1 MLPRRRPGVAVAV
14 AAAIAVAFVA
24 GGFTDAVL
32 HPGHHDGSSGSVVDQ
47 AQQAIEAH
55 AANPVPL
62 AVLQQAAVDGMLHA
76 LGDPWSAYYEPTQY
90 ASFQQT
96 LSGSYSGVGV
106 WVRRTPDGVLR
117 IESVEAGSPA
127 ATAGLHAG
135 DVVTAVGGLPVTG
148 LTVADVVSRLRGR
161 PGTDVSIRVERDGQ
175 SSTDVLARSTIAND
189 DVTASRVAPG
199 VERLRIAAFTSG
211 VGRWVYQQVAKASD
225 EHLRGIILDLRDDPG
240 GLLTEAVSTASAFL
254 ARGPVV
260 SYVQRDS
267 APDVL
272 DAHGG
277 GDTGIPLVVV
287 VNGGTA
293 SAAEIVAG
301 ALQDRGR
308 AVIVGSQTFGKGS
321 VQAPDQLSD
330 GSDIE
335 LTIGHYLT
343 PDGRSLDGIGITP
356 DVLVGPQVPNAVL
369 YQRAIEVLSGLTADA
384 GSAG

>member
-1 MLPRRRPGVAVAV
+1 MLSRRRARVAV
-14 AAAIAVAFVA
+14 AAAIALAFVA
-24 GGFTDAVL
+24 GGFVGAVVRPT
-32 HPGHHDGSSGSVVDQ
+32 HQSRSGDSVLDQ

-55 AANPVPL
+55 AANPVPI
-62 AVLQQAAVDGMLHA
+62 AVLQQAAVDGMLRA

-90 ASFQQT
+90 ASFQRT

-106 WVRRTPDGVLR
+106 WVRRTSSGALR

-127 ATAGLHAG
+127 AIAGLHAG
-135 DVVTAVGGLPVTG
+135 DALSEVAGLPVTG
-148 LTVADVVSRLRGR
+148 LTVADVVSRLRGE
-161 PGTDVSIRVERDGQ
+161 PGTEVSIRVDHDGRLV
-175 SSTDVLARSTIAND
+175 TDVLARSTIAND
-189 DVTASRVAPG
+189 DVAATRVAPG
-199 VERLRIAAFTSG
+199 VVQLRIAAFTSG
-211 VGRWVYQQVAKASD
+211 VGRWIYQQVAKAAD
-225 EHLRGIILDLRDDPG
+225 QHLRGIILDLRDDPG

-272 DAHGG
+272 DALGG
-277 GDTGIPLVVV
+277 GNTGIPLVVL

-308 AVIVGSQTFGKGS
+308 AIIVGSQTFGKGS

-343 PDGRSLDGIGITP
+343 PDGRPLDGVGITP
-356 DVLVGPQVPNAVL
+356 DVLVGPDVASSVL
-369 YQRAIEVLSGLTADA
+369 YQRAMEVLSGLTADA

>member
-1 MLPRRRPGVAVAV
+1 MLGGRGRSGIAVG
-14 AAAIAVAFVA
+14 AAIALAFVA
-24 GGFTDAVL
+24 GGFTDAVVR
-32 HPGHHDGSSGSVVDQ
+32 PGHHDGSSGSVLDQ
-47 AQQAIEAH
+47 AQHAIEAR
-55 AANPVPL
+55 AAKPVPI

-106 WVRRTPDGVLR
+106 WVRRTSSGVLQ
-117 IESVEAGSPA
+117 IDSVEPGSPA
-127 ATAGLHAG
+127 ATAGLQAG
-135 DVVTAVGGLPVTG
+135 DVLSEVAGLPVTG
-148 LTVADVVSRLRGR
+148 LTVADVVSRLRGE
-161 PGTDVSIRVERDGQ
+161 PGTDVSIRVDQDGRFV
-175 SSTDVLARSTIAND
+175 TDVLARSTIAND
-189 DVTASRVAPG
+189 DVTATRVAPG
-199 VERLRIAAFTSG
+199 VEQLQIAAFTSG
-211 VGRWVYQQVAKASD
+211 VGRWVYQQVAKAAD

-272 DAHGG
+272 DALGG
-277 GDTGIPLVVV
+277 GNTGIPLVVL

-308 AVIVGSQTFGKGS
+308 AIIVGSQTFGKGS

-343 PDGRSLDGIGITP
+343 PDGRSLDGVGITP
-356 DVLVGPQVPNAVL
+356 DVRVGPDMAKSVL